1 MTEEA
6 TNDQSEDHLTSLI
19 SCLSIHSEHH
29 PQATY
34 KSSST
39 SQLGSDT
46 STGFLSEG
54 SCTYLMQWG
63 HSFMFLTWL
72 LCSGSGLL
80 LPMILVFLLKAHFK
94 ENGTGTNFMA
104 LKHQDY
110 QDQQFSKSISLPD
123 SVSCLHRTTPGSTQL
138 NLYSTTTVVVTSE
151 SPITCLPM
159 WTFAIRKH

>member
-6 TNDQSEDHLTSLI
+6 TNDQSEDHLTSLV
-19 SCLSIHSEHH
+19 SCLSIHSELRF
-29 PQATY
+29 QATY

-39 SQLGSDT
+39 SHLGSDT
-46 STGFLSEG
+46 STGFPSEG
-54 SCTYLMQWG
+54 SCTCLMQWG

-80 LPMILVFLLKAHFK
+80 LPMILVFLLK
-94 ENGTGTNFMA
+94 ENGTGTNFRA

-138 NLYSTTTVVVTSE
+138 NLYSTTTVVVVVTSE

-159 WTFAIRKH
+159 WTFAIRNH